1 MGDKQAANFQTC
13 FTFNRSNLKHTVM
26 LNLFQHPTNKVRRQ
40 YLASGM
46 PIRRLTD
53 RITARV
59 ALNEKEPLH
68 PVGALFRS
76 L

>member
-1 MGDKQAANFQTC
+1 
-13 FTFNRSNLKHTVM
+13 M

-53 RITARV
+53 GITARV
-59 ALNEKEPLH
+59 APNEKEPRR

-76 L
+76 SYFYYYNLISSSFEEKKRNSVIW